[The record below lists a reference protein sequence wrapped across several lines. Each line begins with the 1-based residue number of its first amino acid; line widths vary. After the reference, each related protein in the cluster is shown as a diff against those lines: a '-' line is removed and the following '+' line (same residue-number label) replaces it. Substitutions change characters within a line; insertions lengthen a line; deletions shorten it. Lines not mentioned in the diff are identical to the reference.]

1 MNIQGNNNIQKGNI
15 AAGGNIKE
23 NVFITMAAKD
33 LENISDFDG
42 ALQLTTDAL
51 KAASKRHDCQIWKT
65 AAWEALSK
73 ISLFALLSFFMI
85 IAIGQMSTKPISVS
99 PFLAVLLAVLSVSSL
114 VPLRRAVRIEA
125 GIKREIDAHNDVL
138 SMLYKEKMLAKIKSL
153 K

>member
-1 MNIQGNNNIQKGNI
+1 MNIQGNNNTQKGNI

-23 NVFITMAAKD
+23 NVFITMAAND
-33 LENISDFDG
+33 LENISDLDG
-42 ALQLTTDAL
+42 AVQLTTDAL
-51 KAASKRHDCQIWKT
+51 KVASKRYDRQIWKT
-65 AAWEALSK
+65 AVLEALSK
-73 ISLFALLSFFMI
+73 ISFFALLAFFMI
-85 IAIGQMSTKPISVS
+85 IAIGQMSTKPISVF

-138 SMLYKEKMLAKIKSL
+138 SMLYKEKILAKIKSL